1 MSLVLSDISKLIAQ
15 YRIDISEL
23 IARVCNEFEIIG
35 IGRIEIA
42 LNNSTCSKKFFG
54 NIQTWKM
61 WYTAKG
67 VL

>member
-35 IGRIEIA
+35 IGRIEMV
-42 LNNSTCSKKFFG
+42 LNNLTCSKKLLG

-61 WYTAKG
+61 WYTAQG